1 MQEEFY
7 MPEITNSRG
16 YGIGDISR
24 KTGVNIETVRY
35 YERIGIMPEPDR
47 TEGGNRQ
54 YNHEQLKRLHFVK
67 RSRELGFNL
76 EEVRALLKL
85 VDRKDFTCGE
95 VHSMT
100 VVNILWVG
108 VILFLHALRTSRHA
122 IDIQVVVV
130 RAQIPSASLH
140 PSFSFFA
147 GIPTSR

>member
-1 MQEEFY
+1 MQEEIG
-7 MPEITNSRG
+7 MPEITKTRG

-35 YERIGIMPEPDR
+35 YERIGIMPEPNR

-100 VVNILWVG
+100 VDHLATVKRKLADLRRLEKVLNSMASECSQGEVPNCPI
-108 VILFLHALRTSRHA
+108 IDELFKVS
-122 IDIQVVVV
+122 
-130 RAQIPSASLH
+130 
-140 PSFSFFA
+140 
-147 GIPTSR
+147 